1 MQNPISDENITD
13 ENILQDGQNVTT
25 ETSVP
30 SKAPWYK
37 KNATLIFAF
46 AAPVLIMI
54 SIFIERG
61 IFPFG
66 DSSFLRTD
74 MYHQYAPF
82 FSSFLNKIRSGQG
95 LTYSW
100 DIGMGVNFTALYAY
114 YLASPL
120 NWLILLCPKGFII
133 EFMTYSIVAKI
144 GLSSLS
150 FTYYLKKH
158 CKRDQFSM
166 ALFGIFYALSGYM
179 AAYSWNIMWLDCILL
194 FPLIMLGM
202 ERLVKE
208 NKGFLYCITLG
219 ISILSNYYISIMI
232 CIFMVLYFF
241 ALIITDRQYEDF
253 FEKAGLF
260 ALYSLIA
267 GALSAAVLLP
277 EIYALQLTASGDFSF
292 PKTATSYFSI
302 IDMIARH
309 MPNVAVEIG
318 LEHWPNIYCG
328 TAVFLFFPLY
338 LINKKIPLRKKVM
351 NCCLL
356 LMFYASFSTNILNF
370 IWHGFHFPNSL
381 PCRQSFLYIALVLLT
396 CYEGLQ
402 HLDEVSWKQ
411 IGFSFWGA
419 TAYILLMEKYNT
431 MKTTDNSHFSVF
443 YISLIL
449 LALYT
454 LLLYI
459 YKEKKIDKILLLIFA
474 STLVCVEAAMNTS
487 VTSITTTS
495 RSSYMKQDEA
505 IGTLLDELQDSD
517 FYRIEKD
524 NRKTKNDGAWSGYPS
539 VSLFSSTANSNLT
552 DIFKKFGLESSTNSY
567 SFMGATPLI
576 SSLFS
581 VRYTLTES
589 ELPATEL
596 VSLRNQTDIMNL
608 YQNYYTLPLGFGL
621 NSHYADNWTLNA
633 SDPAETQNNLAR
645 LMGFPDVL
653 IETPGEASGNTYTLT
668 PDVSGYYF
676 IYVSNKKIET
686 INLTSGENTQKFS
699 NVNRGYFLDLG
710 YCEKNETITLTAD
723 EKNELFDAGAYRFSI
738 DSFLNIFN
746 ELNANPLILSTHTD
760 RKLEGM
766 ITMNTAGYLFTSIP
780 YEKGWTAYVDGIMV
794 NTTAFQDSFLMVPL
808 TPGTHQVTLT
818 YTPEGLYLGIFI
830 TLAGVIAL
838 IGIYVLLLYWKN
850 RPQEEY
856 EEEDDDSDYNEDG
869 VDTNQDFDKIEIPDY
884 NLDEENNNIK
894 TEEEKFE

>member
-1 MQNPISDENITD
+1 MQNTIHNENTADEMIS
-13 ENILQDGQNVTT
+13 QDGQAHLS
-25 ETSVP
+25 ESYQP
-30 SKAPWYK
+30 PWHRR
-37 KNATLIFAF
+37 NAALIFAF
-46 AAPVLIMI
+46 AASVLIMI
-54 SIFIERG
+54 TIFIERG

-82 FSSFLNKIRSGQG
+82 FSNFLSKIRSGQS

-133 EFMTYSIVAKI
+133 EFMTYSIVIKI
-144 GLSSLS
+144 GLSGLS

-158 CKRDQFSM
+158 CNSRQFAT

-194 FPLIMLGM
+194 FPLIMLGL

-232 CIFMVLYFF
+232 CIFMVLYFI
-241 ALIITDRQYEDF
+241 ALILTERLYEDF
-253 FEKAGLF
+253 FEKIGLF

-267 GALSAAVLLP
+267 GALAAAVLLP

-292 PKTATSYFSI
+292 PKTVTSYFSI
-302 IDMIARH
+302 LDMVARH
-309 MPNVAVEIG
+309 IPNAAVEIG
-318 LEHWPNIYCG
+318 LDHWPNIYCG
-328 TAVFLFFPLY
+328 TAVFLFVPLY
-338 LINKKIPLRKKVM
+338 LINKKIPLRRKAV

-356 LMFYASFSTNILNF
+356 LIFYASFSTNILNF

-381 PCRQSFLYIALVLLT
+381 PCRQSFLYIALVLVI

-402 HLDEVSWKQ
+402 HLEEITWKQ
-411 IGFSFWGA
+411 IGLTFWGA
-419 TAYILLMEKYNT
+419 AAYILLMEKYNT
-431 MKTTDNSHFSVF
+431 MRTEDTYHFSVF

-449 LALYT
+449 LAFYT

-459 YKEKKIDKILLLIFA
+459 YKEKKMDKILLLIFA

-495 RSSYMKQDEA
+495 RSSYVKQDES
-505 IGTLLDELQDSD
+505 IGTILEELQDSD

-524 NRKTKNDGAWSGYPS
+524 GRRTKNDGAWAGYPS
-539 VSLFSSTANSNLT
+539 VSLFSSTANANLT

-581 VRYTLTES
+581 VKYLLTE
-589 ELPATEL
+589 EDLPVTEL
-596 VSLRNQTDIMNL
+596 MNLRSQSGIMNL
-608 YQNYYTLPLGFGL
+608 YQNRYTLPLGFGL
-621 NSHYADNWTLNA
+621 NSHYADNWTLSA
-633 SDPAETQNNLAR
+633 SDPAETQNNLAH
-645 LMGFPDVL
+645 LMGFPDIL
-653 IETPGEASGNTYTLT
+653 IESPGQASGSTYTLT
-668 PDVSGYYF
+668 PDVSGYYYV
-676 IYVSNKKIET
+676 YVSNKKIET
-686 INLTSGENTQKFS
+686 VNMTAGENTRKYS
-699 NVNRGYFLDLG
+699 NINRGYFLDLG
-710 YCEKNETITLTAD
+710 YCRENEPITLTAEEQD
-723 EKNELFDAGAYRFSI
+723 EPFDAAAYRFSV
-738 DSFLNIFN
+738 DSFINVFD
-746 ELNANPLILSTHTD
+746 ELNENPFLLSSHTD
-760 RKLEGM
+760 TRLEGM
-766 ITMNTAGYLFTSIP
+766 ITMNTEGYLFTSIP
-780 YEKGWTAYVDGIMV
+780 YEKGWTAYVDGILV
-794 NTTAFQDSFLMVPL
+794 NTTAFQDSFLMIPL
-808 TPGTHQVTLT
+808 TPGIHQITLT
-818 YTPEGLYLGIFI
+818 YTPEGLYTGLFI
-830 TLAGVIAL
+830 TAGGILTL
-838 IGIYVLLLYWKN
+838 IVLYFLGRYWRN

-856 EEEDDDSDYNEDG
+856 DEDDFEEYEYEEDQETENPVFFETGQPGSRLN
-869 VDTNQDFDKIEIPDY
+869 
-884 NLDEENNNIK
+884 ENNNFE
-894 TEEEKFE
+894 TEEERLE